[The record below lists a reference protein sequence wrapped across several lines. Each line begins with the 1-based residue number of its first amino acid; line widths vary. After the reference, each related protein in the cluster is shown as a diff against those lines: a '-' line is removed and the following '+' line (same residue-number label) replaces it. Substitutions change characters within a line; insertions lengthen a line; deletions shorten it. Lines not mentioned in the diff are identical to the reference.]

1 MKNPT
6 AVTALI
12 ILNLFYITSWAQVK
26 LMPNQVKEIVIHS
39 KIGGLNGGMTAD
51 IKVVAEVGKWNSYLT
66 RKTSSL
72 RLRQQHSY
80 DSLLN
85 RFITVISPATIN
97 NLLNGITVIKS
108 IITQSTFGLTP
119 NVLIAGLKADA
130 KLPLTRAPD
139 FEDLITQKIINEAI
153 KKSVVEINRMDD
165 YEYCD
170 ILIITRHND
179 TVKLSTQNV
188 CCTKLPWTLNNHP
201 TYDMAINSFVVAAID
216 KEDVPNKE
224 ALNISSLKESIF
236 NYIDEHNANA
246 PIATFRWNYNYP
258 ENVKL
263 LTEHFT
269 IKERFYYGDVYTCVL
284 KTSTMPANAI
294 FECRVDM
301 TRREDINQIIEY
313 AAHIDKYFKTDN
325 FVYKYYNN
333 RPQCLFDFSYYTG
346 QSPYSSLSYLNRK
359 LPELAKVDSTKTLN
373 LLVIAPDESS
383 YWTIFPDNK
392 MLLTRHS
399 VTTQDGKTA
408 PIYPVENPN
417 ITWTGRLY
425 SYYLFDST
433 GKVLAKGD
441 RL

>member
-1 MKNPT
+1 
-6 AVTALI
+6 
-12 ILNLFYITSWAQVK
+12 
-26 LMPNQVKEIVIHS
+26 
-39 KIGGLNGGMTAD
+39 
-51 IKVVAEVGKWNSYLT
+51 
-66 RKTSSL
+66 
-72 RLRQQHSY
+72 
-80 DSLLN
+80 
-85 RFITVISPATIN
+85 
-97 NLLNGITVIKS
+97 
-108 IITQSTFGLTP
+108 
-119 NVLIAGLKADA
+119 
-130 KLPLTRAPD
+130 
-139 FEDLITQKIINEAI
+139 
-153 KKSVVEINRMDD
+153 
-165 YEYCD
+165 
-170 ILIITRHND
+170 
-179 TVKLSTQNV
+179 
-188 CCTKLPWTLNNHP
+188 
-201 TYDMAINSFVVAAID
+201 
-216 KEDVPNKE
+216 
-224 ALNISSLKESIF
+224 
-236 NYIDEHNANA
+236 
-246 PIATFRWNYNYP
+246 
-258 ENVKL
+258 
-263 LTEHFT
+263 
-269 IKERFYYGDVYTCVL
+269 
-284 KTSTMPANAI
+284 MPANAI

>member
-139 FEDLITQKIINEAI
+139 F
-153 KKSVVEINRMDD
+153 
-165 YEYCD
+165 
-170 ILIITRHND
+170 
-179 TVKLSTQNV
+179 
-188 CCTKLPWTLNNHP
+188 
-201 TYDMAINSFVVAAID
+201 
-216 KEDVPNKE
+216 
-224 ALNISSLKESIF
+224 
-236 NYIDEHNANA
+236 
-246 PIATFRWNYNYP
+246 
-258 ENVKL
+258 
-263 LTEHFT
+263 
-269 IKERFYYGDVYTCVL
+269 
-284 KTSTMPANAI
+284 
-294 FECRVDM
+294 
-301 TRREDINQIIEY
+301 
-313 AAHIDKYFKTDN
+313 
-325 FVYKYYNN
+325 
-333 RPQCLFDFSYYTG
+333 
-346 QSPYSSLSYLNRK
+346 
-359 LPELAKVDSTKTLN
+359 
-373 LLVIAPDESS
+373 
-383 YWTIFPDNK
+383 
-392 MLLTRHS
+392 
-399 VTTQDGKTA
+399 
-408 PIYPVENPN
+408 
-417 ITWTGRLY
+417 
-425 SYYLFDST
+425 
-433 GKVLAKGD
+433 
-441 RL
+441 